1 MKRSELHFSIEL
13 DDKNIPDKIFW
24 LATDN
29 NPEEKINETKGIA
42 VSIWDHES
50 KNTMKLDL
58 WTKEMQ
64 VDEMKKFC
72 IETLVG
78 MGETVRGAT
87 GDDFMANEIAALA
100 KKLRKH
106 HETELGIAQ

>member
-1 MKRSELHFSIEL
+1 
-13 DDKNIPDKIFW
+13 
-24 LATDN
+24 
-29 NPEEKINETKGIA
+29 
-42 VSIWDHES
+42 
-50 KNTMKLDL
+50 MKLDL

-64 VDEMKKFC
+64 IDEMKKFC

-78 MGETVRGAT
+78 MGETLRGAT
-87 GDDFMANEIAALA
+87 GDEFMANEIAALA

>member
-13 DDKNIPDKIFW
+13 DDNNIPDKIFW

-29 NPEEKINETKGIA
+29 NPEEKVYETKGIA
-42 VSIWDHES
+42 VSIWDQDN

-64 VDEMKKFC
+64 
-72 IETLVG
+72 
-78 MGETVRGAT
+78 RR
-87 GDDFMANEIAALA
+87 NEKIYDRNPGGNGRNP
-100 KKLRKH
+100 KNSNKR
-106 HETELGIAQ
+106 

>member
-29 NPEEKINETKGIA
+29 NPEEKINETKGIF
-42 VSIWDHES
+42 VSIWDQEN
-50 KNTMKLDL
+50 KNTLKLDL
-58 WTKEMQ
+58 WTNEMQ

-78 MGETVRGAT
+78 MGETLRGAT
-87 GDDFMANEIAALA
+87 GDEYMAKEMAELA